1 MHTNTLKSILHK
13 RVNVH
18 LVDRSVV
25 VNVTI
30 TSREKMAI
38 LRTPRTKQEV
48 LVSQI
53 RYCEEVQ
60 EWQRVFV

>member
-30 TSREKMAI
+30 IVHEKMAI